1 MNRPFLLRGCFLCCV
16 SIFCQAC
23 TVCAQLISCHPSQQ
37 KQFPSSFFA
46 EVRGPKNEDTWQSTY
61 MMISC
66 QKRKR
71 ASMSSNIPSYKY
83 KYLHLCEK
91 GSAKIVQNLPERT
104 NVSLTRLID
113 LNQARFAHFCHSS
126 SHWRHPLPLKGRSHS
141 LLTRHLPASSS
152 FHFSCLQPV
161 GVFAHLLSCS
171 RESDH
176 SSQRSYSCLSNILGM
191 AY

>member
-1 MNRPFLLRGCFLCCV
+1 MA
-16 SIFCQAC
+16 IFP
-23 TVCAQLISCHPSQQ
+23 VLQ
-37 KQFPSSFFA
+37 KL
-46 EVRGPKNEDTWQSTY
+46 TH

-66 QKRKR
+66 QKSKR
-71 ASMSSNIPSYKY
+71 ASMSSNIPSYRY
-83 KYLHLCEK
+83 NYPHLCKE

-161 GVFAHLLSCS
+161 GVFAHPPTTSAFQLGEE
-171 RESDH
+171 ESGH
-176 SSQRSYSCLSNILGM
+176 SSQRS
-191 AY
+191 